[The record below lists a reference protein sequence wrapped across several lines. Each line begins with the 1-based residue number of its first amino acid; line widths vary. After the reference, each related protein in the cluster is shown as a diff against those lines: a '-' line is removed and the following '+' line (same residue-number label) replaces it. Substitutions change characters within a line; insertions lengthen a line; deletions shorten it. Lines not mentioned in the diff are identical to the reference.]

1 MPHISDLIE
10 PWNDLTEL
18 LDDLDVER
26 ILEQQLPPGRRHAAD
41 KLHRL
46 LLEISELMLDAE
58 IDDSLSKP
66 SRSCSRAKGNGRWA
80 LNFGQ

>member
-1 MPHISDLIE
+1 MPHISDLIQ
-10 PWNDLTEL
+10 PWNELTEL

-46 LLEISELMLDAE
+46 LLEISELMLDAD
-58 IDDSLSKP
+58 IDDRLETIGSMLDGGSTGP
-66 SRSCSRAKGNGRWA
+66 SCD
-80 LNFGQ
+80 